1 MGLEEYHVT
10 ASRHE
15 ASRYELMDSGYNLSP
30 PYGRVASGQET
41 GLFHVDRPGVAWD
54 WMSQTGQA
62 PNRSDWVRPQVAESW
77 SRCIGDYG
85 LTPGA
90 RLANGGT
97 ALDPDHP
104 RASGILAQ
112 PDARATLANIAFSL
126 HSLLRDTSV
135 ALLMADPAGT
145 LIHVM
150 EAGLVLGP
158 AGRRLV
164 ALGSRW
170 QEPVLGNNGLG
181 TAAVLRKPVAFDG
194 KEHFAAELH
203 PYATV
208 GQLITGPQGEPVAL
222 LGLITDR
229 HDSASSLL
237 CFLRLAEHLVESNL
251 FEQLGSGG
259 YTLRLRPTG
268 LGAGVAVEDCLL
280 DGLISVCETGIIS
293 GATRAAL
300 ALLGCAEH
308 QDSLGEPLE
317 NVLGLPLARVLSE
330 PALDSTGVEVATPGG
345 RVLTV
350 QLIGG
355 RRPSGLVPAAARAS
369 TSGGGRNAAL
379 RGQMQSATPGNGQW
393 RDTVLE
399 AALQKAIGAQKQ
411 KIGILITGESGVGK
425 DHLVRKMHDAGTRQ
439 GRPLVLINCAAI
451 PRDLISTELF
461 GYEPGSFTGARTK
474 GKPGK
479 FLDAHTGTLF
489 LDEIGDMALDL
500 QAALLCALDTS
511 EIVPV
516 GGAKPIVVDV
526 QVVAA
531 TNSLLQECVRKGTF
545 RRDLYYR
552 LNGAQINLPPLRER
566 PDKLGL
572 IMHLWEAETRAQGR
586 ASDEVFI
593 SDEVLEIFEQHPW
606 PGNIRELR
614 NVLRSCMA
622 TMSRQELRVSDLPC
636 DFLEEMSDGACAEPV
651 EAPELPSAAIPGT
664 GALSAME
671 SQTIRWAL
679 EATQGNISKSAKQ
692 LGITRATLY
701 HKMARY
707 GLRKPELR
715 QS

>member
-15 ASRYELMDSGYNLSP
+15 ASRYELMDSGYNLTP

-150 EAGLVLGP
+150 EAGLVLRQ

-170 QEPVLGNNGLG
+170 QETVLGNNGLG

-229 HDSASSLL
+229 HNSASSLL

-300 ALLGCAEH
+300 ALLGSAEH
-308 QDSLGEPLE
+308 RRIAWRAIGKCAGASPGARPGGTGPRQHWRRGRHSGRPRSYRATHRWPAPYPGWYPPPPVPVPLAAGGTPRSVARC
-317 NVLGLPLARVLSE
+317 NPLPLA
-330 PALDSTGVEVATPGG
+330 T
-345 RVLTV
+345 
-350 QLIGG
+350 
-355 RRPSGLVPAAARAS
+355 
-369 TSGGGRNAAL
+369 
-379 RGQMQSATPGNGQW
+379 GNG
-393 RDTVLE
+393 
-399 AALQKAIGAQKQ
+399 AIRCSKRRCRRR
-411 KIGILITGESGVGK
+411 
-425 DHLVRKMHDAGTRQ
+425 LVRK
-439 GRPLVLINCAAI
+439 
-451 PRDLISTELF
+451 
-461 GYEPGSFTGARTK
+461 
-474 GKPGK
+474 
-479 FLDAHTGTLF
+479 
-489 LDEIGDMALDL
+489 
-500 QAALLCALDTS
+500 
-511 EIVPV
+511 
-516 GGAKPIVVDV
+516 
-526 QVVAA
+526 
-531 TNSLLQECVRKGTF
+531 
-545 RRDLYYR
+545 
-552 LNGAQINLPPLRER
+552 
-566 PDKLGL
+566 
-572 IMHLWEAETRAQGR
+572 
-586 ASDEVFI
+586 
-593 SDEVLEIFEQHPW
+593 
-606 PGNIRELR
+606 
-614 NVLRSCMA
+614 
-622 TMSRQELRVSDLPC
+622 SR
-636 DFLEEMSDGACAEPV
+636 
-651 EAPELPSAAIPGT
+651 
-664 GALSAME
+664 
-671 SQTIRWAL
+671 
-679 EATQGNISKSAKQ
+679 KSAF
-692 LGITRATLY
+692 
-701 HKMARY
+701 
-707 GLRKPELR
+707 
-715 QS
+715 

>member
-10 ASRHE
+10 VGRHE
-15 ASRYELMDSGYNLSP
+15 LIDSGYNPAP
-30 PYGRVASGQET
+30 PHARAGSGQET
-41 GLFHVDRPGVAWD
+41 GLFRVDRPGVAWD
-54 WMSQTGQA
+54 WMIQTGQA

-77 SRCIGDYG
+77 SRCIGAYG
-85 LTPGA
+85 LMPGV
-90 RLANGGT
+90 RLPNGGT

-104 RASGILAQ
+104 RASGILAR
-112 PDARATLANIAFSL
+112 PEARATLANIAFSL
-126 HSLLRDTSV
+126 HALLRDTSV
-135 ALLMADPAGT
+135 ALLIADPAGT

-170 QEPVLGNNGLG
+170 QEQVLGNNGLG
-181 TAAVLRKPVAFDG
+181 TAAVLRNAVAFDG

-237 CFLRLAEHLVESNL
+237 CFLRLAEHLVESSL
-251 FEQLGSGG
+251 FEQLGPGG

-268 LGAGVAVEDCLL
+268 LGVGVAVEDCLL
-280 DGLISVCETGIIS
+280 DGLISVCEAGIIS
-293 GATRAAL
+293 GATRPAL

-308 QDSLGEPLE
+308 HDLLGEPLE
-317 NVLGLPLARVLSE
+317 NVAGLTIARILSE
-330 PALDSTGVEVATPGG
+330 PALDSNGVEVTGPGG

-355 RRPSGLVPAAARAS
+355 RRMPVSARAATLAS
-369 TSGGGRNAAL
+369 APGTGRGTAS
-379 RGQMQSATPGNGQW
+379 RGRMQYTPPANGQW

-425 DHLVRKMHDAGTRQ
+425 DHLVRKVHEAGMRR

-461 GYEPGSFTGARTK
+461 GYEPGSFTGARAK

-526 QVVAA
+526 QVMAA

-552 LNGAQINLPPLRER
+552 LNGAQITLPPLRER

-572 IMHLWEAETRAQGR
+572 IMHLWDAEMHVQGR
-586 ASDEVFI
+586 ANDDVFI

-622 TMSRQELRVSDLPC
+622 TMAGQELRVSDLPC
-636 DFLEEMSDGACAEPV
+636 DFLEEMAEGACSQLIET
-651 EAPELPSAAIPGT
+651 PELPPAAIPEK

-715 QS
+715 QP